1 MLSIRYEVSGGIF
14 LFLRQFPMPSKP
26 DYEALF
32 RASPYPYM
40 LLDPQLNIIDA
51 NPAYLT
57 VTGAAAADVIGRPVF
72 EAFPENADDPEST
85 NVALT
90 RASMERALA
99 TREPDAMPFVR
110 FSMARRGP
118 DGAVAFEE
126 RYWSSVHTP
135 VLDQHGEVAFIA
147 QNSLDV
153 TDFYRLDHR
162 SRVLS
167 PEAGPALEAYD
178 PGSQARMHEAMRRAV
193 MGERSHLH
201 NLFNQA
207 PGFVAVLTGRE
218 HVFEMVNEAYY
229 QLVGHRPI
237 VGKRVWEA
245 LPEVRGQGFEQLLD
259 EVFES
264 GKPFVGRGIKL
275 FVQRESGGAQAE
287 AYVDFLYHPLFGKDG
302 KVNGIFVQ
310 GHDVTETHLA
320 QNARRDSDARLA
332 EGLVAARMVVW
343 DFDLINDAM
352 VVSDNAEQVL
362 GQRGTD
368 TAALAAAVPEDD
380 LARLR
385 ASRQRAM
392 AGNGSY
398 AETVR
403 YLRPDNGRQVWL
415 DVRGNVQ
422 YDADGHPVAVRGV
435 TLDVTERVR
444 AEEDLRD
451 AHRRKDEFLAML
463 AHELRNPLAPISSAA
478 QLLRHGRLDGERRD
492 HATDIIIRQVR
503 HVSGLLDDLI
513 DVSRVTRGL
522 ISTEKKPCVLQAI
535 VADAVEQVRPNIEA
549 HRQRLELTLPATPL
563 RILGDHKRVVQV
575 LANLLGNAS
584 KYTQPGGAIGLALER
599 SGETVELRV
608 SDNGIG
614 IAPQLLPRVF
624 DLFAQGERSA
634 DRSQGGLGVGLA
646 VVRSLVELHGGQVTA
661 ASTGAGHGSVFTV
674 ALPLLP
680 GHDSAPAAA
689 PGVDGQSGAGAPLRL
704 LVVDDNPD
712 AAQMMALL
720 LEAAGYRVA
729 AEATSHA
736 ALRRIEAERPDV
748 CLLDI
753 GLPDLDGYQLA
764 RRIREL
770 PGMAGSLLV
779 AVTGYGQEA
788 DRIKALAAG
797 FDHHLVKPV
806 DTAQL
811 SALLADWALAAPA
824 AIAAAGAGRGV

>member
-1 MLSIRYEVSGGIF
+1 MLSIRYELSGGIL
-14 LFLRQFPMPSKP
+14 LFLRQSTMPTKP

-51 NPAYLT
+51 NAAYLA
-57 VTGAAAADVIGRPVF
+57 VTGTLAADVIGRPVF

-85 NVALT
+85 NVGLT

-110 FSMARRGP
+110 FSMARGGP
-118 DGAVAFEE
+118 DGAVVFEE

-153 TDFYRLDHR
+153 TDFYRFDHR
-162 SRVLS
+162 SRALS
-167 PEAGPALEAYD
+167 PEAGPARAAYD
-178 PGSQARMHEAMRRAV
+178 PGSQAQMHEAMRRAV

-245 LPEVRGQGFEQLLD
+245 LPEVRGQVFEALLD
-259 EVFES
+259 GVFES
-264 GKPFVGRGIKL
+264 GKAFVGRGVRL
-275 FVQRESGGAQAE
+275 LVQRAPGGAQAE
-287 AYVDFLYHPLFGKDG
+287 AYVDFLYHPLFAKDG

-310 GHDVTETHLA
+310 GHDVTETQLA
-320 QNARRDSDARLA
+320 QSARRDSDARLA

-343 DFDLINDAM
+343 DFDIATGAM
-352 VVSDNAEQVL
+352 TLSDNAEQVL
-362 GQRGTD
+362 GQHATD
-368 TAALAAAVPEDD
+368 SAQLSAAVPPGD
-380 LARLR
+380 LERLD
-385 ASRQRAM
+385 ASLKRAM
-392 AGNGSY
+392 AGSGSY

-403 YLRPDNGRQVWL
+403 YLRPDNGRL
-415 DVRGNVQ
+415 LRIDVRGKVLF
-422 YDADGHPVAVRGV
+422 DGAGGPVSVRGV
-435 TLDVTERVR
+435 TIDVTERVR

-535 VADAVEQVRPNIEA
+535 VADAAEQVRPAIEA
-549 HRQRLELTLPATPL
+549 RRQRLELTLPATPL

-575 LANLLGNAS
+575 LANLLGNAA
-584 KYTQPGGAIGLALER
+584 KYTQPDGAIGLALAR
-599 SGETVELRV
+599 NGETVELRV
-608 SDNGIG
+608 ADNGIG
-614 IAPQLLPRVF
+614 IDPHLLPHVF

-661 ASTGAGHGSVFTV
+661 ASGGCGQGSVFTV

-680 GHDSAPAAA
+680 GFDSVLAAA
-689 PGVDGQSGAGAPLRL
+689 PDGDGQCTCAPLRL

-729 AEATSHA
+729 AEATSRA
-736 ALRRIEAERPDV
+736 ALRRVEAERPDA

-770 PGMAGSLLV
+770 PGMADSLLI
-779 AVTGYGQEA
+779 AITGYGQEA

-811 SALLADWALAAPA
+811 SALLADWALARPA
-824 AIAAAGAGRGV
+824 ALAAAGSAPGV